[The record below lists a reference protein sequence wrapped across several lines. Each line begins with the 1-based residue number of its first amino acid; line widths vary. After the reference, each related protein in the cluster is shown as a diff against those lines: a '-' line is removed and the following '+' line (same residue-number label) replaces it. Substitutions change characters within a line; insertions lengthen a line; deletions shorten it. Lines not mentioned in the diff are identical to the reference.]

1 MASRSDQLHSH
12 QFTLQRVIGA
22 LATRDPDP
30 ASSPMR
36 RIGGAVF
43 GGVMVAVLALAAVGV
58 YGVLRPG
65 GKDTWRD
72 GKSVIIE
79 DESGARFVYTG
90 GVLHPVLNYA
100 SALLLLGSQ
109 QPGTV
114 HVSRDS
120 LKGTPRGALLGIPG
134 APDALP
140 APGDLVTD
148 PWSLCSRPART
159 GGGAESVL
167 LVGAQPTAPT
177 VPLGSKAIY
186 AKDPAGGLHLI
197 VNDHRYPVRATDVDT
212 VVTALNLAGKNPVA
226 VAPAVLNSIAVGRDL
241 SRISL
246 PWGNKST
253 VEGSSQVG
261 RVYYTQTQNG
271 GRQYGVAMPD
281 GLAPITQLQ
290 ADLILADPNAAQAGI
305 GEATKLDPSVFSA
318 EPRAAS
324 LIPTGDAPPPE
335 TTPGLYEP
343 TGSAGLCVEVGQGSG
358 AAQVLTA
365 SSLQP
370 GVGEVAGASPA
381 GSPAAADW
389 IAVAP
394 GRGAVVEALASADS
408 PDGALSLV
416 TDLGVRYPVPSMTV
430 LATLGFS
437 GVTPVRLPAALVAL
451 LPVGRALDPAA
462 AGAVTPL
469 GS

>member
-90 GVLHPVLNYA
+90 GVLHPVLNYS

-120 LKGTPRGALLGIPG
+120 LKGTPRGSELGIPG

-140 APGDLVTD
+140 AAGDLVTD

-167 LVGAQPTAPT
+167 LVGAQPTTPLG
-177 VPLGSKAIY
+177 VLGSKAIY

-197 VNDHRYPVRATDVDT
+197 VNDHRYPIRSTDSDT

-226 VAPAVLNSIAVGRDL
+226 VAPAVLNSIAIGRDL
-241 SRISL
+241 SRIGL
-246 PWGNKST
+246 PWGKKST
-253 VEGSSQVG
+253 VEGSSAVG

-281 GLAPITQLQ
+281 GLAAITQLQ
-290 ADLILADPNAAQAGI
+290 ADLILADPNAAGH

-335 TTPGLYEP
+335 TTPALFEP
-343 TGSAGLCVEVGQGSG
+343 TGNAGLCVEVGQGSG
-358 AAQVLTA
+358 AAQVRTA
-365 SSLQP
+365 ASLAP
-370 GVGEVAGASPA
+370 GTGEVPGASAA
-381 GSPAAADW
+381 GSPASADW

-394 GRGAVVEALASADS
+394 GRGAVVEALASANS

-416 TDLGVRYPVPSMTV
+416 TDLGVRYPVPSMQV
-430 LATLGFS
+430 LATLGYG
-437 GVTPVRLPAALVAL
+437 GVSPVRLPAAVVAL
-451 LPVGRALDPAA
+451 LPVGRALDPTA
-462 AGAVTPL
+462 AGASAAL